1 MIVVVCYGTQICRFS
16 RLCFSKYLE
25 KTLLMICVKN
35 DFYFFGIQSKL
46 VFLPR
51 LQRMRAN
58 FFFVQNFPILHV
70 FTKSFVNYFLWQRN
84 NLPLT
89 VNRIL
94 CGTIILQSQMHFYTK
109 VLAKDRFEKNN
120 NNG

>member
-1 MIVVVCYGTQICRFS
+1 MIFIFLAFNQN
-16 RLCFSKYLE
+16 LCFFPDCNECAL
-25 KTLLMICVKN
+25 I
-35 DFYFFGIQSKL
+35 
-46 VFLPR
+46 
-51 LQRMRAN
+51 
-58 FFFVQNFPILHV
+58 FFFVQNFPVLHV